1 MNKNSALAFH
11 FHRPDVT
18 VTAPKLSVSSSL
30 LLPSRSSC
38 RHGSLQIIH
47 IENTIGINVNNLHS
61 REFSTRRMMMS
72 MEEDADSSNN
82 NFLDNTSNTELAY
95 LLPGQSLRIRIG
107 DTTASRKA
115 WKKRRRNASPIL
127 IPASILNVSRQ
138 ALLRWNVFALLCSI
152 GEEVVNPKNGENLL
166 GATVGKL
173 GRAYKRTLRGDL
185 REHAIAMGY
194 DSVEL
199 LLASLFDEM
208 DLVEERE
215 NGNGGSIVRS
225 FVEPRHGNIVLGTPL
240 SRRQGRAMAA
250 SAGLVQFQLIDDG
263 DDAQKNTN
271 HSPSMMVHTG
281 MAVPRPPSGKSIST
295 TPSTSLAPEP
305 LGAALRVYDGA
316 IARRYQEGDE
326 IDAVV
331 HSYDD
336 RGDGGGPLLVLTMAR
351 DPQGRGQG
359 GSGGGMLSSPAYVVG
374 RSSSSS
380 RNTNSGIDDAGVE
393 RELTDLKAGDGPFD
407 ATVVA
412 VSSRSGAAFVDC
424 GVGRRRGKKYG
435 GGLTR
440 VLGMLRFEDGA
451 VVDEADDDGVMMM
464 KSDDFDIEAGDE
476 IQVYIRAVSPQSGR
490 FMVTLDPSIKDKK
503 AKDLKLEKRADKR
516 KERLL
521 SKKISQEDVQNLI
534 GNVYDGVVKAKSK
547 TGDWYYVQP
556 CVGEDMSSCDESWP
570 VGVASALSKVGE
582 PSGSSE
588 NYSVGDH
595 VRVRLEGIDERRG
608 QLALTLLED

>member
-1 MNKNSALAFH
+1 MSMANDDDDDDFDIDSAAAASITPINANNNSA
-11 FHRPDVT
+11 
-18 VTAPKLSVSSSL
+18 SSS
-30 LLPSRSSC
+30 
-38 RHGSLQIIH
+38 
-47 IENTIGINVNNLHS
+47 NT
-61 REFSTRRMMMS
+61 
-72 MEEDADSSNN
+72 
-82 NFLDNTSNTELAY
+82 NTELAY

-107 DTTASRKA
+107 DTNASRKA

-138 ALLRWNVFALLCSI
+138 SLVRTNIFALLCSI
-152 GEEVVNPKNGENLL
+152 GEEVIVYPPSSSGGESCLLL

-173 GRAYKRTLRGDL
+173 GRAYKRTLQGDL
-185 REHAIAMGY
+185 RQHAMDLGY
-194 DSVEL
+194 ESVESL
-199 LLASLFDEM
+199 LSSLFDDQMMEN
-208 DLVEERE
+208 DNVDEDSES
-215 NGNGGSIVRS
+215 NGNSNSGGSIVRT
-225 FVEPRHGNIVLGTPL
+225 FVEPKHGNLVLGTAL

-250 SAGLVQFQLIDDG
+250 SAGLVQFQHIMSNADNDIM
-263 DDAQKNTN
+263 TT
-271 HSPSMMVHTG
+271 MMAHTG
-281 MAVPRPPSGKSIST
+281 MAVPRP
-295 TPSTSLAPEP
+295 TPLEKSTSSSSSSLAPPEP

-336 RGDGGGPLLVLTMAR
+336 RGDGGGPLLVFTMAR
-351 DPQGRGQG
+351 DPSQGRGQG
-359 GSGGGMLSSPAYVVG
+359 GGGGAMLSSSAAYVVG
-374 RSSSSS
+374 RASSSSS
-380 RNTNSGIDDAGVE
+380 RNTNTIGGIDDAGVE
-393 RELTDLKAGDGPFD
+393 RELTELKAGDGPFD

-451 VVDEADDDGVMMM
+451 IIDETDEDNGVMMI
-464 KSDDFDIEAGDE
+464 KSDEFDIEAGDE

-503 AKDLKLEKRADKR
+503 AKDMKLEKRADKR

-521 SKKISQEDVQNLI
+521 SNKISQEEIQSLI
-534 GNVYDGVVKAKSK
+534 GKVFDGIVQAKSK
-547 TGDWYYVQP
+547 VGNWYYVQP
-556 CVGEDMSSCDESWP
+556 CVDSNDEFACDVSWP
-570 VGVASALSKVGE
+570 VGVANARSEVTTGGGE
-582 PSGSSE
+582 DGSGNTHCDS
-588 NYSVGDH
+588 YSVGDH

-608 QLALTLLED
+608 QLSLTLLD

>member
-1 MNKNSALAFH
+1 MEDEDD
-11 FHRPDVT
+11 DVDY
-18 VTAPKLSVSSSL
+18 
-30 LLPSRSSC
+30 
-38 RHGSLQIIH
+38 
-47 IENTIGINVNNLHS
+47 
-61 REFSTRRMMMS
+61 
-72 MEEDADSSNN
+72 DADSSNN
-82 NFLDNTSNTELAY
+82 NFFDNTATNTNSASNTELAY

-107 DTTASRKA
+107 DTNASRKA

-152 GEEVVNPKNGENLL
+152 GEEVINPKNNGENLL

-173 GRAYKRTLRGDL
+173 GRAYKRTLQGDL

-225 FVEPRHGNIVLGTPL
+225 FVEPRHGNLVLGTPL

-250 SAGLVQFQLIDDG
+250 SAGLVQFQLIDG
-263 DDAQKNTN
+263 DAQKNTKQ
-271 HSPSMMVHTG
+271 STTMMVHTG
-281 MAVPRPPSGKSIST
+281 MAVPRPPAGKSIST
-295 TPSTSLAPEP
+295 TTSSSLAPEP

-336 RGDGGGPLLVLTMAR
+336 RGDGGGPLLVLAMAR

-359 GSGGGMLSSPAYVVG
+359 GGGGGVMLSSPAYVVG

-380 RNTNSGIDDAGVE
+380 RSANSGIDDAGVE

-451 VVDEADDDGVMMM
+451 IIDETDDDGVAIFR
-464 KSDDFDIEAGDE
+464 SDDFDIEAGDE

-521 SKKISQEDVQNLI
+521 SKRISQEDIQNLI

-570 VGVASALSKVGE
+570 VGVANALSKVGE

-588 NYSVGDH
+588 TYSVGDH